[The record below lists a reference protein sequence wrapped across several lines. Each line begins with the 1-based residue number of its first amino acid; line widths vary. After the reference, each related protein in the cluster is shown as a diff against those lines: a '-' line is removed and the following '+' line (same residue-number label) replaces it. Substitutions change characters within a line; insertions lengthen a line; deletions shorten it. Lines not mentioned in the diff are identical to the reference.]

1 MIILSIDYS
10 LLLFT
15 LSTTI
20 QCIRRWLFLYH
31 LSTTY
36 MLLNHWII
44 MHYCSSYYLSIRIT
58 LSRLFLVSSMINGAN
73 TRFSLVSAM
82 SHSMGFIIVYLSV
95 TLRSVSHMRLY
106 WLLLSNISIGISRVT
121 LIAWFLLI
129 GNAYISWS
137 IFWLR
142 CILKFRII
150 RYMIII
156 YSRASSIM
164 SSI

>member
-1 MIILSIDYS
+1 M
-10 LLLFT
+10 
-15 LSTTI
+15 
-20 QCIRRWLFLYH
+20 YH

-36 MLLNHWII
+36 ILLNHWLI
-44 MHYCSSYYLSIRIT
+44 MHNCSSYYLSIRIT
-58 LSRLFLVSSMINGAN
+58 LSRLLLISSMIDGTN

-82 SHSMGFIIVYLSV
+82 SYSMRFTIIYLSI
-95 TLRSVSHMRLY
+95 TLRSVSHMRLN
-106 WLLLSNISIGISRVT
+106 WLFLSNISIGISRIT

-129 GNAYISWS
+129 SNTYIGRS

-156 YSRASSIM
+156 YSRTSSIM